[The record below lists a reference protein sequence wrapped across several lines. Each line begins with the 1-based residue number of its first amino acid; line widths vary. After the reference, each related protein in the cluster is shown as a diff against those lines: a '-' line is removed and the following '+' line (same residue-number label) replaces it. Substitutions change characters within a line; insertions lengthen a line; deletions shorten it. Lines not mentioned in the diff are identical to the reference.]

1 MKSNGKDIETRLSNQ
16 RKATLRVRNWWMIPV
31 VAILALPAPAWSQF
45 KEPELTE
52 IVSGRVYDWAP
63 TFSSDML
70 EVYWVSDPG
79 GTQWDIWWDS
89 RENIDASWQGP
100 QPLDVVNTSG
110 VESTPHLSNDGLTL
124 TFASSG
130 REDGYGG
137 LDLWQVYRTSRD
149 DPWVGPVNMG
159 STINTPGNEGG
170 ASFSADGLEII
181 FNGGCPGGPCSAST
195 LRRSTRKTLN
205 DEWATPE
212 LMTPSERGDQLSV
225 GAYPSLSPDGLSLY
239 YDRPGSYG
247 NHDVFVSKRPSLDAL
262 FGEGEN
268 LGATINSSGKDLG
281 ARIAPDGSL
290 YYSYNTSPPNRIY
303 IWRAEAVD
311 ITQLLPLDF
320 NEDFVVDEADI
331 DLLTSEVFAMTDNS
345 TFDVTGDDVVDK
357 ADVTAW
363 LSDAAEYNGF
373 SEAYL
378 EGDANLDGSV
388 DAGDLNNLALSWRQD
403 VAFWSAGDFNVD
415 GRVGAADLNA
425 LALNW
430 RSGVAAAASAPA
442 VPEPSSI
449 TLLLLGVCAIV
460 RHAGRRFG

>member
-1 MKSNGKDIETRLSNQ
+1 MKSNGKDIETRLSNH
-16 RKATLRVRNWWMIPV
+16 RKGTLRVGNWRMISV
-31 VAILALPAPAWSQF
+31 VAMLGLPAPSWSQF
-45 KEPELTE
+45 KEPVLTE
-52 IVSGRVYDWAP
+52 IASGHPFDWAP

-70 EVYWVSDPG
+70 QVYWQADTPG
-79 GTQWDIWWDS
+79 PGILWDIWWAS
-89 RENIDASWQGP
+89 RESIDAPWRDP
-100 QPLDVVNTSG
+100 QLLDIVSTSG
-110 VESTPHLSNDGLTL
+110 IESTPHLSHDGRTL
-124 TFASSG
+124 TFASDG
-130 REDGYGG
+130 GEDGYGG
-137 LDLWQVYRTSRD
+137 LDLWQVYRASRD

-159 STINTPGNEGG
+159 PTINTPGNEGG

-181 FNGGCPGGPCSAST
+181 FNDGCPSGPCSAST

-212 LMTPSERGDQLSV
+212 LMTPSERGDQLSI

-247 NHDVFVSKRPSLDAL
+247 SHDVFVSKRPSLDAL

-268 LGATINSSGKDLG
+268 LGATINSSAKDLG

-290 YYSYNTSPPNRIY
+290 YYTYNTSKGIR
-303 IWRAEAVD
+303 IWRAEAVTE
-311 ITQLLPLDF
+311 IIPGDF
-320 NEDFVVDEADI
+320 NEDLVLDVKDI
-331 DLLTSEVFAMTDNS
+331 DLLTAEVFAKTHNS
-345 TFDVTGDDVVDK
+345 TFDVTGDDVVDT

-388 DAGDLNNLALSWRQD
+388 DAGDLNNLALNWRQD

-415 GRVGAADLNA
+415 GSVGAADLNA

-460 RHAGRRFG
+460 RHAGRIIG